1 MNRRIAATMLGLRL
15 DLSTVRS
22 VEEIGPCARAAAD
35 RLSRWLP
42 PEAVESMIQGELEQW
57 GRKAKTPPPAV
68 SLSDGLV
75 RADRAKLKRVL
86 SYLTRDAPD
95 FRRLPDMVE
104 LPPETVRAVVR
115 EEPVGLEALEAVAS
129 ALGVQVDKIKK
140 VGS

>member
-1 MNRRIAATMLGLRL
+1 MNRRIASTMLGLRA
-15 DLSTVRS
+15 DLSMVRS
-22 VEEIGPCARAAAD
+22 VEEINPIVRAAAD

-42 PEAVESMIQGELEQW
+42 PDVVEGMIQDALEQW

-95 FRRLPDMVE
+95 LRRLPDMVD
-104 LPPETVRAVVR
+104 LPPETVRAIVR
-115 EEPVGLEALEAVAS
+115 EEPVDLQALEAVAS
-129 ALGVQVDKIKK
+129 ALGVQVDRIKK

>member
-1 MNRRIAATMLGLRL
+1 MNRRITATMLGLRS
-15 DLSTVRS
+15 DLSMVRS
-22 VEEIGPCARAAAD
+22 VEEINPVVRAAAD

-42 PEAVESMIQGELEQW
+42 PDVVEGLIQDALEQW

-95 FRRLPDMVE
+95 LRRLPDMVE
-104 LPPETVRAVVR
+104 LPPETVRAIVR
-115 EEPVGLEALEAVAS
+115 EEPVNLQALAAVAS
-129 ALGVQVDKIKK
+129 ALGVPVDKIKK
-140 VGS
+140 AGG

>member
-1 MNRRIAATMLGLRL
+1 MNRRITATMAGLRL
-15 DLSTVRS
+15 DLYTVRS
-22 VEEIGPCARAAAD
+22 AEEVVPCVRAAAD

-42 PEAVESMIQGELEQW
+42 PDVVEGMIQDALEQW

-75 RADRAKLKRVL
+75 RADRAKLKKAL
-86 SYLTRDAPD
+86 SDLTRDAPD
-95 FRRLPDMVE
+95 LRRLPDMVD
-104 LPPETVRAVVR
+104 LPPETVRAIVR

-140 VGS
+140 VPA

>member
-1 MNRRIAATMLGLRL
+1 MRRHITSTMAGLRL

-22 VEEIGPCARAAAD
+22 VEEVGPCVRAAAD

-42 PEAVESMIQGELEQW
+42 PDAVESMIQGELEQW

-75 RADRAKLKRVL
+75 RADRGKLKKAL
-86 SYLTRDAPD
+86 SDLTRDAPD
-95 FRRLPDMVE
+95 LRRLPDMVD
-104 LPPETVRAVVR
+104 LPPETVRAIVR

-140 VGS
+140 VGG